1 MKDNKK
7 EIQFPCRWE
16 FRLFAAMETLDK
28 TKSAAAELGKSRGLD
43 FEISVGESSA
53 SGKYT
58 ALRVACQVDSIE
70 QARELAGALGKLE
83 GVRFLL

>member
-1 MKDNKK
+1 MKETKK

-28 TKSAAAELGKSRGLD
+28 TQAAAIELGKSRNLD
-43 FEISVGESSA
+43 FEISIGESSA

-58 ALRVACQVDSIE
+58 ALRVACQVGSIE
-70 QARELAGALGKLE
+70 QARELAGELGKLE